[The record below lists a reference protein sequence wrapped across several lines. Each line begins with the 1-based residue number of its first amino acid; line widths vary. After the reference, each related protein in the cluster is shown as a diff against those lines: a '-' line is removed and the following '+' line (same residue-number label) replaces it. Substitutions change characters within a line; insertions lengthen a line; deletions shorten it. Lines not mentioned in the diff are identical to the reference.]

1 VRGLGIVGTLT
12 AALVVAAV
20 AAANGGGNL
29 TAAPIVMIGQQEFG
43 STTDGYYR
51 GSTAADYWKVP
62 LIAADKVTIDWE
74 SNNANACSETAEAL
88 YLWPIGTTDFS
99 INNVSPLGSWGVGSN
114 SKQEET
120 FTASDTGVFAIMF
133 EGCGDRDH
141 GGGGA
146 YDFTVYVKHKLV
158 THLSAATTALIARGR
173 SSGLPRRGGLAVQ
186 VFTGDGKPVA
196 DGGVGGTLTGYWGAA
211 WHPLGKAVARGGT
224 VSVRY
229 ALPASAQTPIR
240 LQLNIGGGSYQGV
253 RLRYV
258 GLKA

>member
-1 VRGLGIVGTLT
+1 VRGLGMAGALT

-29 TAAPIVMIGQQEFG
+29 VAAPTVTIGQQEFG

-51 GSTAADYWKVP
+51 GSAAADYWKVP

-74 SNNANACSETAEAL
+74 SNNANACSETAEDL
-88 YLWPIGTTDFS
+88 YVWPIGTTDFS
-99 INNVSPLGSWGVGSN
+99 INNASPLQTWSVGSN

-120 FTASDTGVFAIMF
+120 FTASDTGLFPLMF
-133 EGCGDRDH
+133 RGCGERDY

-158 THLSAATTALIARGR
+158 THLAAATTALIARGR
-173 SSGLPRRGGLAVQ
+173 STGLPRRGTLAVQ
-186 VFTGDGKPVA
+186 VFTGDGKPIA
-196 DGGVGGTLTGYWGAA
+196 DGGVGGTLTGYWSAA
-211 WHPLGKAVARGGT
+211 WHPLGKSVARGGT
-224 VSVRY
+224 ITVRY
-229 ALPASAQTPIR
+229 SLPPSAHSPIR